1 MHNLLQPCVVWN
13 RVNTF
18 AWYKERSYH
27 LPEDYDYT
35 NKEEAFKKALE
46 FGDKIPIGIIYKVE
60 KETYEDQFDFIKNG
74 PPLVDA
80 ELNPKN
86 AEKLLKLFQ

>member
-1 MHNLLQPCVVWN
+1 MLQPCVVWN

-18 AWYKERSYH
+18 AWYKERVYH

-35 NKEEAFKKALE
+35 NKEEAFKKAME

-60 KETYEDQFDFIKNG
+60 EKFDFIKNG

-80 ELNPKN
+80 ELNQKN
-86 AEKLLKLFQ
+86 AEKLIKEFV

>member
-1 MHNLLQPCVVWN
+1 M
-13 RVNTF
+13 
-18 AWYKERSYH
+18 
-27 LPEDYDYT
+27 
-35 NKEEAFKKALE
+35 E